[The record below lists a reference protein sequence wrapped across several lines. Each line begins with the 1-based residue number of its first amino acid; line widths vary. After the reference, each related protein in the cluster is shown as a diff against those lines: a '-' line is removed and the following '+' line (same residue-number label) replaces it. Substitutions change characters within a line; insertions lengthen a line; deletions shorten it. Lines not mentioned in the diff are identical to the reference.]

1 MKAIRRTM
9 RTPLGIAAI
18 VLLALVL
25 ATAVFAPIL
34 WGEKA
39 DAVNTNDLL
48 AGPSPEHWI
57 GTDNLGRDLFYRV
70 LVATRLSIVLAL
82 FATLVSVVIG
92 LVLGVLPLLLGPRFG
107 RVITWIVGIAVA
119 FPGLLLALFFAVI
132 FGTGWL
138 GAVLAIGIAGA
149 PSFARLCQTLIAGV
163 ASRDYIAA
171 ARVGGV
177 GRFRVLSRHVLPN
190 IGEPLIVNATI
201 GAGGTLLAF
210 AGLSFLGLGVQPP
223 GYDWGRLMGEGLSGI
238 YVNPL
243 AALAPGIA
251 VVIAGLAFNLVGESA
266 ARALGIASANPITAI
281 KKKVQRGPA
290 AAAAPAAVRESDAV
304 LDVEDLHVSF
314 PGAAGPVSPVR
325 GITFTIQRGEAVGIV
340 GESGSGKSL
349 TALSVAQLVEQ
360 PGEVKARKLDF
371 QGHALLEGDPARHR
385 RLLGTSLAMVFQDP
399 MTSFNPTKRMG
410 GQLSE
415 VAIEHEGL
423 SSKDALARAV
433 DRFGSVKLP
442 DPERQVKQYPHEF
455 SGGMRQRA
463 MIAMGLMATPKLII
477 ADEPTTALDV
487 TVQQQVLALLQS
499 IREQDDV
506 ALLLISH
513 DVSVV
518 AEICDRVLVMYA
530 GRIVEDLP
538 AHQLATAARHPYTRA
553 LLAAVPD
560 MTTDIDQPLATVP
573 GRPVDPA
580 QVPAGCAYAA
590 RCPLADARCR
600 SVDPELVTDDA
611 GNRVACWHAGEP
623 IQLGMPARLP
633 LRTEIERDDAEV
645 LA

>member
-1 MKAIRRTM
+1 
-9 RTPLGIAAI
+9 
-18 VLLALVL
+18 
-25 ATAVFAPIL
+25 
-34 WGEKA
+34 
-39 DAVNTNDLL
+39 
-48 AGPSPEHWI
+48 
-57 GTDNLGRDLFYRV
+57 
-70 LVATRLSIVLAL
+70 
-82 FATLVSVVIG
+82 
-92 LVLGVLPLLLGPRFG
+92 
-107 RVITWIVGIAVA
+107 
-119 FPGLLLALFFAVI
+119 
-132 FGTGWL
+132 
-138 GAVLAIGIAGA
+138 
-149 PSFARLCQTLIAGV
+149 
-163 ASRDYIAA
+163 
-171 ARVGGV
+171 
-177 GRFRVLSRHVLPN
+177 
-190 IGEPLIVNATI
+190 
-201 GAGGTLLAF
+201 
-210 AGLSFLGLGVQPP
+210 
-223 GYDWGRLMGEGLSGI
+223 
-238 YVNPL
+238 
-243 AALAPGIA
+243 
-251 VVIAGLAFNLVGESA
+251 
-266 ARALGIASANPITAI
+266 
-281 KKKVQRGPA
+281 
-290 AAAAPAAVRESDAV
+290 
-304 LDVEDLHVSF
+304 
-314 PGAAGPVSPVR
+314 
-325 GITFTIQRGEAVGIV
+325 
-340 GESGSGKSL
+340 
-349 TALSVAQLVEQ
+349 
-360 PGEVKARKLDF
+360 
-371 QGHALLEGDPARHR
+371 
-385 RLLGTSLAMVFQDP
+385 MVFQDP

-611 GNRVACWHAGEP
+611 GNRVACWHAGES